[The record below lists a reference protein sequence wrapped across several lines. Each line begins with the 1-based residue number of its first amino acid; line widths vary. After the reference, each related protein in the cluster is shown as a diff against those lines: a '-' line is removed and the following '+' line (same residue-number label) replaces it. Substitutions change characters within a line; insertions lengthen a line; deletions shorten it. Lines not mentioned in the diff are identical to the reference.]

1 MKAPGFKRWFARLHR
16 VKDDR
21 PQRLCGIVEAD
32 EMFMRESQKGSRQLD
47 RPARKRGGAAGRR
60 GISRE
65 LDCILVARC
74 ARCSKAPRKTAWR
87 SWPLSA
93 TAP

>member
-32 EMFMRESQKGSRQLD
+32 EMFMRESQKDRASSTGRRASGVARQ
-47 RPARKRGGAAGRR
+47 AGAAFRAN
-60 GISRE
+60 S
-65 LDCILVARC
+65 
-74 ARCSKAPRKTAWR
+74 TAYW
-87 SWPLSA
+87 SHA
-93 TAP
+93 TAQARRSMPSRDAGR